1 MIKILLYTITFL
13 SVATSEIYQDRLRVY
28 LDNSIK
34 SFQINES
41 EDLSNI
47 EELNDILIDLKV
59 EKIEKWLPNAL
70 PTDRDGE
77 VFLNR
82 YYIIYFGSNQGKYSM
97 DALKTKF
104 NKLSCIDH
112 VELVTIN
119 RPTFTP
125 NDPYWNSQYG
135 MELIQAD
142 LAFDLWNI
150 AGGEFP
156 GEMANGEI
164 VVGIVDNS
172 LEWDHPDLV
181 ENVWQNLG
189 EDADGDG
196 VVMIQSGNSWI
207 FDPGDINGIDDD
219 GDNYVDNFIGW
230 DVSFNDN
237 DPMPVNNQYSHGT
250 AVAGCVSSSTNNGA
264 GIASV
269 GWSVKLMGVNST
281 DDPGYVTDGY
291 SGILAA
297 GQMGADIINLS
308 WGGYGGGNQSVINTV
323 YNNYGS
329 IVVASAGNG
338 GNNGTNFDF
347 FAPAGLNNVVSVS
360 AIGPGDNFN
369 CWATAGTTVDLC
381 APGESVL
388 TTSLNGSYGS
398 YNGTSFS
405 SPIVA
410 GALALVW
417 SRFPDSDKEFIIDR
431 IISTTD
437 EFPDMTGS
445 CSAGSLN
452 GMLGSGRLNVNK
464 ALSAGILPSLY
475 IAEVNYLN
483 DTDDDGVLNPGEQ
496 VQVKLI
502 IGNQVGWADGEN
514 VIATLS
520 TEDDR
525 IIILDD
531 TMEFP
536 NNIPT
541 GGTAFTLLDHFLVFA
556 HEDAQ
561 LGEIPCTVHLQAGLE
576 EPYYE
581 TEIDVN
587 ITISLDQ
594 YGFEFPTGGMTLKSS
609 PIIVDLY
616 GNGMKEVFVGAENG
630 NLYGFMVGGNSLTGF
645 PFDAGDKI
653 RSSPAVGDVDN
664 DGVNEVV
671 FGSHDGGLYVI
682 SLIGTQKMAYYQDG
696 YIVGSPALFD
706 LDFDGDMEIIFT
718 TQVGVDSGKLFA
730 IHHDG
735 TDLDG
740 FPIDLNERMMVGPAI
755 GDLEKDGIVDIVVC
769 TWGENIYAIEKS
781 GQIKPGFPFASTRR
795 FNSAP
800 TLVDID
806 NDGDLEILAGNDY
819 GLLHVLHH
827 DASELI
833 SFDTGDDIRGGISVS
848 DINNDGSYEILFT
861 GYDDHLHVWNPLDN
875 QELDGWPIDLGSNS
889 LSEPLTADLD
899 NDGDLEII
907 GAVKNGQ
914 VFAFHHDG
922 LPVTHFPFSISANIE
937 STPSLGD
944 IDNDGNYELAV
955 ATTMGLKV
963 IDIKTESGEALSW
976 KTYRGNYSRSGSLGA
991 TLLSNKITNIFPEK
1005 FIIYPN
1011 FPNPFN
1017 PNTQIRYDLPK
1028 DEVVTIQIYDVMGR
1042 NIRNLM
1048 NNKQFAGYHSIGWDA
1063 KNDMGERVAAGMYI
1077 YSIQAGMFKATKKM
1091 VLLK

>member
-1 MIKILLYTITFL
+1 
-13 SVATSEIYQDRLRVY
+13 
-28 LDNSIK
+28 
-34 SFQINES
+34 
-41 EDLSNI
+41 
-47 EELNDILIDLKV
+47 
-59 EKIEKWLPNAL
+59 
-70 PTDRDGE
+70 
-77 VFLNR
+77 
-82 YYIIYFGSNQGKYSM
+82 
-97 DALKTKF
+97 
-104 NKLSCIDH
+104 
-112 VELVTIN
+112 
-119 RPTFTP
+119 
-125 NDPYWNSQYG
+125 

-156 GEMANGEI
+156 GEMTDGEI

-181 ENVWQNLG
+181 ENIWQNLG

-207 FDPGDINGIDDD
+207 FDPDDINGIDDD

-250 AVAGCVSSSTNNGA
+250 AVAGCVSSSTNNGM
-264 GIASV
+264 GVASV

-291 SGILAA
+291 AGILAA

-431 IISTTD
+431 ILSTTD

-475 IAEVNYLN
+475 VAEVNYLN
-483 DTDDDGVLNPGEQ
+483 DSDDDGVLNPGEQ
-496 VQVKLI
+496 AKVKLI
-502 IGNQVGWADGEN
+502 VGNQVGWADGEN
-514 VIATLS
+514 VVATLS
-520 TEDDR
+520 SEDDR

-556 HEDAQ
+556 REDAQ
-561 LGEIPCTVHLQAGLE
+561 LGEIPCKVHLQAGTE
-576 EPYYE
+576 EPFYE
-581 TEIDVN
+581 TEIDIN
-587 ITISLDQ
+587 LTISLDQ

-630 NLYGFMVGGNSLTGF
+630 NLYGFMVGGNSMTGF
-645 PFDAGDKI
+645 PFNAGDKI

-682 SLIGTQKMAYYQDG
+682 SLIGTQKMVYFQDG

-706 LDFDGDMEIIFT
+706 LDLDGDMEIIFT
-718 TQVGVDSGKLFA
+718 TQLGIDSGKLFA

-735 TDLDG
+735 TDLEG
-740 FPIDLNERMMVGPAI
+740 FPLDLNERMMVGPAI
-755 GDLEKDGIVDIVVC
+755 GDLENDGIIDIVVC

-781 GQIKPGFPFASTRR
+781 GQIKAGFPFTSTRR

-806 NDGDLEILAGNDY
+806 NDGDLEIIAGNDY
-819 GLLHVLHH
+819 GLLHILNH
-827 DASELI
+827 DATEII
-833 SFDTGDDIRGGISVS
+833 SFDTGDDIRGGISVY
-848 DINNDGSYEILFT
+848 DINNDGSYEVLFT
-861 GYDDHLHVWNPLDN
+861 GYDDHLHVWNPTDN
-875 QELDGWPIDLGSNS
+875 QEIEGWPIDLGSNS
-889 LSEPLTADLD
+889 LSEPLVADID
-899 NDGDLEII
+899 NDGDVEII
-907 GAVKNGQ
+907 GAVKNGSI
-914 VFAFHHDG
+914 FAFHHNGDS
-922 LPVTHFPFSISANIE
+922 VDHFPFTISANIE

-963 IDIKTESGEALSW
+963 IDIKTNHGDALSW
-976 KTYRGNYSRSGSLGA
+976 NTYRGNYLRSGSLGK
-991 TLLSNKITNIFPEK
+991 TLLKSEEK
-1005 FIIYPN
+1005 SLTAKFYAS
-1011 FPNPFN
+1011 
-1017 PNTQIRYDLPK
+1017 PK
-1028 DEVVTIQIYDVMGR
+1028 FS
-1042 NIRNLM
+1042 
-1048 NNKQFAGYHSIGWDA
+1048 KSI
-1063 KNDMGERVAAGMYI
+1063 
-1077 YSIQAGMFKATKKM
+1077 
-1091 VLLK
+1091 

>member
-1 MIKILLYTITFL
+1 MLLLKVKDILIKILLYVLTFF
-13 SVATSEIYQDRLRVY
+13 SVAISEVYQDRLRIY

-47 EELNDILIDLKV
+47 EELNDILIDLKA

-381 APGESVL
+381 APGENVL
-388 TTSLNGSYGS
+388 TTSLNGGYGS
-398 YNGTSFS
+398 YNGTSF
-405 SPIVA
+405 P
-410 GALALVW
+410 
-417 SRFPDSDKEFIIDR
+417 P
-431 IISTTD
+431 
-437 EFPDMTGS
+437 
-445 CSAGSLN
+445 
-452 GMLGSGRLNVNK
+452 
-464 ALSAGILPSLY
+464 
-475 IAEVNYLN
+475 
-483 DTDDDGVLNPGEQ
+483 
-496 VQVKLI
+496 
-502 IGNQVGWADGEN
+502 
-514 VIATLS
+514 
-520 TEDDR
+520 
-525 IIILDD
+525 
-531 TMEFP
+531 
-536 NNIPT
+536 
-541 GGTAFTLLDHFLVFA
+541 LL
-556 HEDAQ
+556 
-561 LGEIPCTVHLQAGLE
+561 LQAL
-576 EPYYE
+576 
-581 TEIDVN
+581 
-587 ITISLDQ
+587 
-594 YGFEFPTGGMTLKSS
+594 
-609 PIIVDLY
+609 
-616 GNGMKEVFVGAENG
+616 
-630 NLYGFMVGGNSLTGF
+630 
-645 PFDAGDKI
+645 
-653 RSSPAVGDVDN
+653 
-664 DGVNEVV
+664 
-671 FGSHDGGLYVI
+671 
-682 SLIGTQKMAYYQDG
+682 
-696 YIVGSPALFD
+696 
-706 LDFDGDMEIIFT
+706 
-718 TQVGVDSGKLFA
+718 
-730 IHHDG
+730 
-735 TDLDG
+735 
-740 FPIDLNERMMVGPAI
+740 
-755 GDLEKDGIVDIVVC
+755 
-769 TWGENIYAIEKS
+769 
-781 GQIKPGFPFASTRR
+781 
-795 FNSAP
+795 
-800 TLVDID
+800 
-806 NDGDLEILAGNDY
+806 
-819 GLLHVLHH
+819 
-827 DASELI
+827 
-833 SFDTGDDIRGGISVS
+833 
-848 DINNDGSYEILFT
+848 
-861 GYDDHLHVWNPLDN
+861 
-875 QELDGWPIDLGSNS
+875 
-889 LSEPLTADLD
+889 
-899 NDGDLEII
+899 
-907 GAVKNGQ
+907 
-914 VFAFHHDG
+914 
-922 LPVTHFPFSISANIE
+922 
-937 STPSLGD
+937 
-944 IDNDGNYELAV
+944 
-955 ATTMGLKV
+955 
-963 IDIKTESGEALSW
+963 
-976 KTYRGNYSRSGSLGA
+976 
-991 TLLSNKITNIFPEK
+991 
-1005 FIIYPN
+1005 
-1011 FPNPFN
+1011 
-1017 PNTQIRYDLPK
+1017 
-1028 DEVVTIQIYDVMGR
+1028 
-1042 NIRNLM
+1042 
-1048 NNKQFAGYHSIGWDA
+1048 
-1063 KNDMGERVAAGMYI
+1063 
-1077 YSIQAGMFKATKKM
+1077 
-1091 VLLK
+1091 